1 MSYQDLYD
9 RTLSNPDSFWAE
21 AANAVHWDKK
31 WAVVLDDSNAPIYR
45 RFKGARLNTCI
56 TRWMFMSKMV
66 AENRQL

>member
-9 RTLSNPDSFWAE
+9 RTRSNPDRFWAE

-31 WAVVLDDSNAPIYR
+31 WDVVLDDSNAPIYR
-45 RFKGARLNTCI
+45 WFKGARLNTCI
-56 TRWMFMSKMV
+56 TRWKFMQQMG